1 MWKKL
6 KKWFRRAP
14 QPVVAQVPV
23 AGLAYY
29 RAEDLA
35 TLMHR
40 GDLLDLRHEPD
51 NEHDAHAIMIF
62 WHNNKIGYVPGADA
76 AAFPRPYRRRP
87 RCLA

>member
-1 MWKKL
+1 MRESLNDLKKRGGIISPDSKITPPLSPFGTFFAMIFTINKCSFLGTAMWKKL

-35 TLMHR
+35 TLMH
-40 GDLLDLRHEPD
+40 
-51 NEHDAHAIMIF
+51 
-62 WHNNKIGYVPGADA
+62 
-76 AAFPRPYRRRP
+76 
-87 RCLA
+87 